1 MSFASEVKKE
11 LTNVE
16 ANDCCQKAEL
26 YGIIR
31 YKANLVILRN
41 HFGVQVVT
49 TMSFVARRIMS
60 LFKKIYNVKS
70 NLVAIQR
77 QNLDYKIK
85 YVLTFNEEEQE
96 FLKDL
101 GILNSDNTIN
111 EEFNRK
117 IIKCD
122 QCKGSLLRG
131 LFICQGSINDPKSSN
146 YHLEITIENK
156 EDIPYLYKYLEEVG
170 IKPKTIKREKGYV
183 IYLKKAEQIGDFLK
197 FVGAVTSLFKF
208 EDIRIEKDYTNNFNR
223 IMNCDI
229 HNEQRALE
237 SAMRQLEEIK
247 FITEKKGI
255 VNLTPRLVDAIMLRT
270 KYPESSLSDLSE
282 VSEEEIGR
290 KISKSGLNHCFKD
303 IHELYKKLNG
313 GNK

>member
-1 MSFASEVKKE
+1 MSFSSEVKKE
-11 LTNVE
+11 LTNVAVE
-16 ANDCCQKAEL
+16 RCCEKAEL

-31 YKANLVILRN
+31 YKADLVILRN
-41 HFGVQVVT
+41 HFGVQIST
-49 TMSFVARRIMS
+49 TMSFVARRIIF
-60 LFKKIYNVKS
+60 LFKKIYKVKTE
-70 NLVAIQR
+70 LQAIKR

-101 GILNSDNTIN
+101 GILNTDNTIN
-111 EEFNRK
+111 EEFNRR
-117 IIKCD
+117 IIKCNN
-122 QCKGSLLRG
+122 CKGSLLRG

-146 YHLEITIENK
+146 YHLELTIDNEL
-156 EDIPYLYKYLEEVG
+156 DIPYLFKYLNEVG
-170 IKPKTIKREKGYV
+170 IFPKTIKREKGYV

-229 HNEQRALE
+229 HNEEKALK
-237 SAMRQLEEIK
+237 SATKQIKEINYV
-247 FITEKKGI
+247 IEKKGI
-255 VNLTPRLVDAIMLRT
+255 INLTPRLVDAIVLRT
-270 KYPESSLSDLSE
+270 RYPESSLSDLAS

-290 KISKSGLNHCFKD
+290 KISKSGLSHCFRD
-303 IHELYKKLNG
+303 IHELYEKLTG
-313 GNK
+313 DK